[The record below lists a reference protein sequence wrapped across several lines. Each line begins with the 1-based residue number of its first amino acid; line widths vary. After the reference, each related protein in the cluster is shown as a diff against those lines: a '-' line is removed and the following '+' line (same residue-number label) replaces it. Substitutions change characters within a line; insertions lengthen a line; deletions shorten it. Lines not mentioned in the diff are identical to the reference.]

1 VTSPTQSKSTAAAP
15 VGGDSAQ
22 LVPDRAELQRVSREL
37 GELRASVNEL
47 RAEFDRRLRQ
57 LEAELDEER
66 TARRQLVTDVD
77 RLKKTM
83 NANKRRPF

>member
-1 VTSPTQSKSTAAAP
+1 

>member
-1 VTSPTQSKSTAAAP
+1 

-57 LEAELDEER
+57 LEAELYEER

>member
-1 VTSPTQSKSTAAAP
+1 M
-15 VGGDSAQ
+15 GGDSAQ

-57 LEAELDEER
+57 LEAELYEER

>member
-1 VTSPTQSKSTAAAP
+1 M
-15 VGGDSAQ
+15 GGDSAQ